1 MFDRRAVVGAIA
13 AGPLLGLAA
22 RAVAGARAGG
32 DAALAEVMAAE
43 APPPALAG
51 AVVTAD
57 GFDWRGVAGV
67 RRAGDEAPATL
78 DDLWHLGSNTKAMT
92 SALYARLVEQG
103 RARWGATVPE
113 LFPDLTIDPAWATI
127 TIEQLMAHRSGLVDA
142 RALGLS
148 WLIRARTDERSL
160 PAQRTALA
168 EAVFAAPPTGETGTF
183 SYSNGG
189 YTVIG
194 AAIERITGQ
203 SWEEAITA
211 ELFVPAG
218 ITSAGFGAP
227 RGDQPWGHMSTP
239 TTRPQPVDPEGVS
252 DNPQAMAPAGTAHM
266 TLDDYA
272 RFVRLFLTDGG
283 GVLSPQSVRRL
294 TTPDEGADYALGW
307 IVRPQAWAQGP
318 VLAHEGSNTM
328 WHAFVAIAPELGL
341 GIVTLSND
349 HGRGGPACTAL
360 ARGLI
365 GAYAGP
371 A

>member
-1 MFDRRAVVGAIA
+1 
-13 AGPLLGLAA
+13 AA

-67 RRAGDEAPATL
+67 RRAGDEAPATR

-103 RARWGATVPE
+103 RARWGARVPE
-113 LFPDLTIDPAWATI
+113 LFPDLSIDPAWATI

-168 EAVFAAPPTGETGTF
+168 EAVLAAPPTGETGTF

-189 YTVIG
+189 YTLIW

-203 SWEEAITA
+203 SWEEAINA
-211 ELFVPAG
+211 ELF
-218 ITSAGFGAP
+218 AP
-227 RGDQPWGHMSTP
+227 
-239 TTRPQPVDPEGVS
+239 TR
-252 DNPQAMAPAGTAHM
+252 
-266 TLDDYA
+266 
-272 RFVRLFLTDGG
+272 
-283 GVLSPQSVRRL
+283 
-294 TTPDEGADYALGW
+294 
-307 IVRPQAWAQGP
+307 I
-318 VLAHEGSNTM
+318 
-328 WHAFVAIAPELGL
+328 
-341 GIVTLSND
+341 
-349 HGRGGPACTAL
+349 
-360 ARGLI
+360 
-365 GAYAGP
+365 
-371 A
+371 